1 MKQLHFE
8 WMTMKIWWNEENF
21 IFEVEMSE
29 LNSKWKWWNNIKY
42 DMTQKKKK
50 RNGIRYLYR
59 FYVVIKDEC
68 CEYWILPNDAK
79 KKSLIISIRK
89 IEIGIKDLTTYL
101 TFCFNLCKYVQLV
114 LTRYAACREIKR
126 FCCAQYLTDS
136 TLNTV
141 AMKNRWSKNFWE
153 TRNLDRKLQGKKCS

>member
-1 MKQLHFE
+1 
-8 WMTMKIWWNEENF
+8 
-21 IFEVEMSE
+21 MSE
-29 LNSKWKWWNNIKY
+29 WRWRSDEMKKILYLKWKCQSWIPSENDETTLSMIWRRRRRKEMESDIFTVFMWWSKMNAVN
-42 DMTQKKKK
+42 T
-50 RNGIRYLYR
+50 
-59 FYVVIKDEC
+59 
-68 CEYWILPNDAK
+68 EYCPTMQK